1 MNNIKNLF
9 ISVLALCIF
18 ILPGFAQDHSQMK
31 FDCSLCHDCETP
43 TKSNPCLIKCPR
55 EKMMTVHIPPE
66 RSPKIIKMNKLKITE
81 DLYEAVIFSH
91 RAHAEMSEISGG
103 CEMCHHYNPPGN
115 IVACDYCHDLNRQR
129 TDISKPDLKG
139 AYHRQCIDCHREWS
153 KEVSCESCH
162 ELNESGK
169 SAFSGKEYSKQRIHP
184 AIVVPTK
191 IIYKTPGQEG
201 TLVTFFHNEHT
212 DLFGFECKNCHKEES
227 CVKCHDVTKSKTKK
241 EISVEERHKNCMC
254 ASCHDTVV
262 KTGCENCHTK
272 KELKPFNHKS
282 RTGFELKNYHAE
294 LNCSNCHQTKN
305 VFTGLNSSCT
315 GCHTGWNSI
324 TFDHKVTGLALDDM
338 HIELD
343 CGDCH
348 LGEDFSKNP
357 SCENCHD
364 DMAYPDSKPGKLI
377 N

>member
-1 MNNIKNLF
+1 MKNIKNLCVS
-9 ISVLALCIF
+9 ILTLGTF
-18 ILPGFAQDHSQMK
+18 ILPNFAQNHSQIK
-31 FDCSLCHDCETP
+31 FDCSLCHACETP
-43 TKSNPCLIKCPR
+43 TKSNPCLITCPR

-66 RSPKIIKMNKLKITE
+66 KSPRVIKMNKLNAIE
-81 DLYEAVIFSH
+81 NIYEAVIFSH

-115 IVACDYCHDLNRQR
+115 IVACDYCHNLQRQR
-129 TDISKPDLKG
+129 IDISKPDLKG

-153 KEVSCESCH
+153 KEVACESCH

-169 SAFSGKEYSKQRIHP
+169 SAFSGKEYSKERIHP
-184 AIVVPTK
+184 EINTPSKLV
-191 IIYKTPGQEG
+191 YKTSKQKG

-212 DLFGFECKNCHKEES
+212 DVFGFECKGCHYEES
-227 CVKCHDVTKSKTKK
+227 CVKCHDVTKSTIKK
-241 EISVEERHKNCMC
+241 EISLEQKHKKCS
-254 ASCHDTVV
+254 SCHDTSI
-262 KTGCENCHTK
+262 KTGCESCHTK
-272 KELKPFNHKS
+272 KELKPFNHKI

-294 LNCSNCHQTKN
+294 LNCSSCHQAKS

-315 GCHTGWNSI
+315 SCHSGWNSN

-338 HIELD
+338 HSELD

-348 LGEDFSKNP
+348 IGEDFSKNP

-364 DMAYPDSKPGKLI
+364 DKNFPNDKPGK
-377 N
+377 